1 MAPPPP
7 GNPAPNSFVHLHLH
21 SQYSLLDGA
30 NRLDRLVKRVK
41 ELGMD
46 SVAVTDHGNLHN
58 AVEFYNLAKKEG
70 IKPILGIE
78 AYVAPDVNGRSSDR
92 TNREFTGV
100 SDGGFHLVLLAENQT
115 GWQNLLKLSSD
126 AYLNGFY
133 FKPRMDKSTLE
144 QWSDGL
150 IAINGHLGSSL
161 AYHVKQFHQTKEP
174 SHWKRAVE
182 EAKWHQKIFKP
193 SDNGE
198 PRFFVEMQHHAE
210 QLQRDLNP
218 HMARLAGELNLP
230 LVCDNDA
237 HFMTAD
243 DWDAHDS
250 LCCISMGKIKSDPSR
265 MHYPKDLYVKSAAE
279 MHAHF
284 GETHPEA
291 IENTVKIADRCNVE
305 IDFNANHA
313 PVVRIETDLPTLPTE
328 SGGALKVIERFSK
341 TCEHPAGS
349 TAWLKAFCQT
359 IRVQPFDSEN
369 DTDSEDDLKEQCDGA
384 LRLLTE
390 AGAIWRYGTTPLGE
404 EHRARMERE
413 LQVLKDK
420 LISAYFM
427 IVWDFTNEA
436 RARDIPVLA
445 RGSGVGTM
453 TGYCLGLSNACPVEY
468 GLLFERFTDPD
479 RTEYPD
485 IDIDMC
491 QDGRADLIKFVRDKY
506 GHVAQII
513 TFGTLK
519 ARAAIRDVGRVMD
532 LPLGDVDKVCKLI
545 GDGLKTTLDTAWEA
559 ESDLRSL
566 CDAQPQI
573 KEVYETARRLEG
585 LARHAGVH
593 AAGVIVA
600 TQPLDNIVPLYK
612 APGNKSGNEDVIV
625 TQWDGPTCEKVG
637 LLKMD
642 FLGLRTLSIIERG
655 KLLVR
660 QSLSEETIREA
671 VGQSGSEKAEDG
683 NAKLLDASQG
693 VDSDTSGLLLP
704 TSGLNH
710 DPLDLE
716 RLEYDDA
723 KVLELFARGETAG
736 VFQFESG
743 GMRGLLMAMKPD
755 RLNDLIAANAL
766 YRPGPMELIPNYN
779 NRKHGKEATPKVHEI
794 VDDLTAETYGIMVYQ
809 EQVMQVLN
817 QLGSIPLR
825 EAYSI
830 IKAISKKKEKTINA
844 ARADFID
851 GSGKKGV
858 TAKQAN
864 ELFDLILKFAG
875 YGFNKSHSTGYAIV
889 AYQTAYLKTY
899 FPIQYMAAVL
909 TYESV
914 NTEKVV
920 EYIDECKKVL
930 LPNGNRGVE
939 VKPPDIN
946 LSDVA
951 FTVVYSP
958 GEQRDPNHGHIR
970 FGLSA
975 VKGLGVKAIQA
986 MIDERR
992 ANGPF
997 LSLHD
1002 FCERVSSRVINK
1014 SSVEALIKCGAFD
1027 ALHNIEQRASMVAS
1041 IEDAMKSGAQEAEL
1055 RSSGSFL
1062 FGDVDADRKE
1072 KEKEKPAKSLAE
1084 CIAWTKKECLDFE
1097 KEVMGMYVSSHPLQE
1112 YADQLERFSQTSIE
1126 DIQGLPAKQ
1135 EIVVGGMLS
1144 RVRPT
1149 LVKNGRSAGSKMAM
1163 LTLEDA
1169 KSNKIDAVCFAD
1181 TYATCS
1187 NALELDGV
1195 VFLQGKVDRRR
1206 EEPNIIVDKV
1216 IPIEQA
1222 RLSLT
1227 RTVKVIIEDAPD
1239 ANLNGESKEQLNKL
1253 REVFRQGSMRANG
1266 QAAEVVLEL
1275 HQDCTVVEL
1284 RLNGLRV
1291 SPDDTL
1297 LASAETIMKGLPG
1310 RTARCELH
1318 GAPKISRRRAV
1329 ERHGEVQSE
1338 GDLAFAMHDDGGM
1351 SIDRLDN

>member
-1 MAPPPP
+1 MAHAA
-7 GNPAPNSFVHLHLH
+7 APNSFVHLHLH

-30 NRLDRLVKRVK
+30 NRIDRLVKHVK

-46 SVAVTDHGNLHN
+46 AVAVTDHGNLHG
-58 AVEFYNLAKKEG
+58 AVEFYNAARKEG
-70 IKPILGIE
+70 VKPILGIE
-78 AYVAPDVNGRSSDR
+78 AYVAPDINGRPSDR

-161 AYHVKQFHQTKEP
+161 AYHIKQFHQTNDP

-182 EAKWHQKIFKP
+182 EAKWHQGIFKP
-193 SDNGE
+193 NENGD
-198 PRFFVEMQHHAE
+198 PRFFVEMQYHEE

-218 HMARLAGELNLP
+218 HMARLADELGLP

-265 MHYPKDLYVKSAAE
+265 LHYPRDLYVKSTEE
-279 MHAHF
+279 MVAHF
-284 GETHPEA
+284 GDSHPEA
-291 IENTVKIADRCNVE
+291 IENTRKIADRCNVE
-305 IDFNANHA
+305 IDFDANHA
-313 PVVRIETDLPTLPTE
+313 PVVRIETDLPALPTE
-328 SGGALKVIERFSK
+328 SAGALKVIERFSK
-341 TCEHPAGS
+341 KCEYPAGS
-349 TAWLKAFCQT
+349 TAWYKEFCAT
-359 IRVQPFDSEN
+359 IRVQPFNSEKDKDSP
-369 DTDSEDDLKEQCDGA
+369 DDLKEQCDGA

-390 AGAIWRYGTTPLGE
+390 AGAIWRYGPPKDWGVDPLPTE
-404 EHRARMERE
+404 NRKRMERE

-491 QDGRADLIKFVRDKY
+491 QDGRGDLIQFVREKY

-519 ARAAIRDVGRVMD
+519 ARAAVRDVGRVMD

-545 GDGLKTTLDTAWEA
+545 GDGLKTTLDSAWEQEPDLKA
-559 ESDLRSL
+559 LCES
-566 CDAQPQI
+566 QPQI
-573 KEVYETARRLEG
+573 QDVYDTARRLEG

-600 TQPLDNIVPLYK
+600 TQPLDNIVPLYR
-612 APGNKSGNEDVIV
+612 APGSGGKSGEDVIV

-660 QSLSEETIREA
+660 QSLDEETIA
-671 VGQSGSEKAEDG
+671 ASVGRPEDAQAEL
-683 NAKLLDASQG
+683 A
-693 VDSDTSGLLLP
+693 
-704 TSGLNH
+704 H

-716 RLEYDDA
+716 RLTYDDPR
-723 KVLELFARGETAG
+723 VLELFARGETAG

-755 RLNDLIAANAL
+755 RLTDLIAANAL

-779 NRKHGKEATPKVHEI
+779 HRKHGKEATPKVHEI
-794 VDDLTAETYGIMVYQ
+794 VDRLTEETYGIMVYQ
-809 EQVMQVLN
+809 EQVMLVLN
-817 QLGSIPLR
+817 ELGGIPLR
-825 EAYSI
+825 QAYSI
-830 IKAISKKKEKTINA
+830 IKAISKKKEKVINA
-844 ARADFID
+844 ARADFIE
-851 GSGKKGV
+851 GAEKKGV
-858 TAKQAN
+858 SGKQAN
-864 ELFDLILKFAG
+864 DLFDLILKFAG

-899 FPIQYMAAVL
+899 FPVQYMAAVL

-914 NTEKVV
+914 NTDKVV

-930 LPNGNRGVE
+930 LPNGERGVE

-951 FTVVYSP
+951 FTVVYAP
-958 GEQRDPNHGHIR
+958 GDKRDPNHGHIR

-992 ANGPF
+992 QNGPF

-1002 FCERVSSRVINK
+1002 FCERVSNRVINRA
-1014 SSVEALIKCGAFD
+1014 SVEALIKCGAFD
-1027 ALHNIEQRASMVAS
+1027 ALHGIEKRAAMVAS
-1041 IEDAMKSGAQEAEL
+1041 IEEAMRSGAQEAEL

-1062 FGDVDADRKE
+1062 FGDVDAERKE
-1072 KEKEKPAKSLAE
+1072 KEKDKPAKSLA
-1084 CIAWTKKECLDFE
+1084 
-1097 KEVMGMYVSSHPLQE
+1097 
-1112 YADQLERFSQTSIE
+1112 
-1126 DIQGLPAKQ
+1126 
-1135 EIVVGGMLS
+1135 
-1144 RVRPT
+1144 
-1149 LVKNGRSAGSKMAM
+1149 
-1163 LTLEDA
+1163 
-1169 KSNKIDAVCFAD
+1169 
-1181 TYATCS
+1181 
-1187 NALELDGV
+1187 
-1195 VFLQGKVDRRR
+1195 
-1206 EEPNIIVDKV
+1206 
-1216 IPIEQA
+1216 
-1222 RLSLT
+1222 
-1227 RTVKVIIEDAPD
+1227 
-1239 ANLNGESKEQLNKL
+1239 
-1253 REVFRQGSMRANG
+1253 
-1266 QAAEVVLEL
+1266 
-1275 HQDCTVVEL
+1275 
-1284 RLNGLRV
+1284 
-1291 SPDDTL
+1291 
-1297 LASAETIMKGLPG
+1297 
-1310 RTARCELH
+1310 
-1318 GAPKISRRRAV
+1318 
-1329 ERHGEVQSE
+1329 
-1338 GDLAFAMHDDGGM
+1338 
-1351 SIDRLDN
+1351 

>member
-1 MAPPPP
+1 MAQTTP
-7 GNPAPNSFVHLHLH
+7 GNPAANSFVHLH

-30 NRLDRLVKRVK
+30 NRLDRLVKHVK
-41 ELGMD
+41 AQGMD
-46 SVAVTDHGNLHN
+46 AVAVTDHVNLHN

-78 AYVAPDVNGRSSDR
+78 AYVAPDVNGRPSDR

-133 FKPRMDKSTLE
+133 FKPRMDKSTRE

-161 AYHVKQFHQTKEP
+161 AYHIKQFHQTQDP

-182 EAKWHQKIFKP
+182 EAKWHQSIFKP
-193 SDNGE
+193 NENGE
-198 PRFFVEMQHHAE
+198 PRFYVEMQHHAE

-218 HMARLAGELNLP
+218 HMARLASELNLP

-265 MHYPKDLYVKSAAE
+265 LHYPKDLYVKSADE
-279 MHAHF
+279 MWTHF
-284 GETHPEA
+284 GESHPEA
-291 IENTVKIADRCNVE
+291 IHNTKKIADRCNVE
-305 IDFNANHA
+305 IDFHANHA
-313 PVVRIETDLPTLPTE
+313 PVVRIETDLPTLPAE
-328 SGGALKVIERFSK
+328 SKGALKVIERFSK

-349 TAWLKAFCQT
+349 TAWYKAFCQT
-359 IRVQPFDSEN
+359 IRVEPFDSEN

-390 AGAIWRYGTTPLGE
+390 AGAIWRYGTEPLPDE
-404 EHRARMERE
+404 NRARMERE

-491 QDGRADLIKFVRDKY
+491 QDGRGDLIKFVRDKY

-545 GDGLKTTLDTAWEA
+545 GDGLKTTLDSAWEA

-573 KEVYETARRLEG
+573 KDVYDTARRLEG

-612 APGNKSGNEDVIV
+612 APGSKGAGGDEDTIV

-655 KLLVR
+655 KLLVQ
-660 QSLSEETIREA
+660 QSLSEDMIRES
-671 VGQSGSEKAEDG
+671 VGADHNSPD
-683 NAKLLDASQG
+683 
-693 VDSDTSGLLLP
+693 
-704 TSGLNH
+704 

-716 RLEYDDA
+716 RLAYDDP

-779 NRKHGKEATPKVHEI
+779 HRKHGTEAVPKVHEI
-794 VDDLTAETYGIMVYQ
+794 VDRLTEETYGIMVYQ
-809 EQVMQVLN
+809 EQVMLVLN
-817 QLGSIPLR
+817 ELGSIPLR
-825 EAYSI
+825 QAYSI
-830 IKAISKKKEKTINA
+830 IKAISKKKEKVINA

-914 NTEKVV
+914 NTDKVV

-930 LPNGNRGVE
+930 LPNGQRGVE
-939 VKPPDIN
+939 VKPSDIN

-951 FTVVYSP
+951 FTVVYEP
-958 GEQRDPNHGHIR
+958 GEERDPNHGHIR

-1027 ALHNIEQRASMVAS
+1027 ALHGLDQRAAMVAS

-1062 FGDVDADRKE
+1062 FGDVDAERKE
-1072 KEKEKPAKSLAE
+1072 KEKEKPTKSLAE
-1084 CIAWTKKECLDFE
+1084 CLAWTKKECLDFE

-1126 DIQGLPAKQ
+1126 DIYGLPAQQ

-1181 TYATCS
+1181 TYAMCS
-1187 NALELDGV
+1187 NALELDAV

-1227 RTVKVIIEDAPD
+1227 RMVKVVIEDAPD
-1239 ANLNGESKEQLNKL
+1239 INLNGESKQQLNKL
-1253 REVFRQGSMRANG
+1253 REVFRQGAMRANG
-1266 QAAEVVLEL
+1266 HAAEVVLEL
-1275 HQDCTVVEL
+1275 HQDGTVVEL

-1318 GAPKISRRRAV
+1318 GAPKISRRRSI

>member
-1 MAPPPP
+1 MAKAPS
-7 GNPAPNSFVHLHLH
+7 PNSFVHLHLH

-46 SVAVTDHGNLHN
+46 AVAVTDHGNLHN

-78 AYVAPDVNGRSSDR
+78 AYVAPDVNGKPSDR

-100 SDGGFHLVLLAENQT
+100 SDGGFHLVLLAENQQ

-133 FKPRMDKSTLE
+133 FKPRMDKSTLTD
-144 QWSDGL
+144 WSDGL

-161 AYHVKQFHQTKEP
+161 AYHLKQFHQTNDP
-174 SHWKRAVE
+174 SHWKNAVA
-182 EAKWHQKIFKP
+182 EAKWHQSIFKP
-193 SDNGE
+193 NDKGE
-198 PRFFVEMQHHAE
+198 PRFFLEMQHHEE

-218 HMARLAGELNLP
+218 HIARLAEELGLP

-265 MHYPKDLYVKSAAE
+265 LHYPKDLYVKSADE
-279 MHAHF
+279 MWDHF
-284 GETHPEA
+284 GEKHPEA
-291 IENTVKIADRCNVE
+291 IHNTRKIADRCEVE
-305 IDFNANHA
+305 IDFDANHA

-328 SGGALKVIERFSK
+328 SKGALKVIERFSK

-349 TAWLKAFCQT
+349 TAWYKKFCET
-359 IRVQPFDSEN
+359 IRVEPFDSEN

-390 AGAIWRYGTTPLGE
+390 AGAIWRYGAPEDWNADPLQE

-413 LQVLKDK
+413 LKVLKDK

-453 TGYCLGLSNACPVEY
+453 TGFCLGLSNACPVEY

-491 QDGRADLIKFVRDKY
+491 QDGRGDLIKFVRDKY

-545 GDGLKTTLDTAWEA
+545 GDGLKTTLDSALEQ
-559 ESDLRSL
+559 EPDLRKL
-566 CDAQPQI
+566 CEDQPQI
-573 KEVYETARRLEG
+573 NDVYQTAQRLEG

-612 APGNKSGNEDVIV
+612 APGSKGSGGEDTIV

-655 KLLVR
+655 KLLVK
-660 QSLSEETIREA
+660 QSLSEEMILES
-671 VGQSGSEKAEDG
+671 VGADPESPD
-683 NAKLLDASQG
+683 
-693 VDSDTSGLLLP
+693 
-704 TSGLNH
+704 

-723 KVLELFARGETAG
+723 RVLELFARGETAG

-743 GMRGLLMAMKPD
+743 GMRGLLMSMKPD
-755 RLNDLIAANAL
+755 RLTDLIAANAL

-779 NRKHGKEATPKVHEI
+779 HRKHGTEAVPKVHEI
-794 VDDLTAETYGIMVYQ
+794 VDRLTEETYGIMVYQ
-809 EQVMQVLN
+809 EQVMLVLN
-817 QLGSIPLR
+817 ELGSIPLR
-825 EAYSI
+825 QAYSI
-830 IKAISKKKEKTINA
+830 IKAISKKKEKVINA
-844 ARADFID
+844 ARADFIKGAGD
-851 GSGKKGV
+851 KGV
-858 TAKQAN
+858 SEKQAGD
-864 ELFDLILKFAG
+864 LFDLILKFAG

-930 LPNGNRGVE
+930 LPNGQRGVE

-951 FTVVYSP
+951 FTVVYAP
-958 GEQRDPNHGHIR
+958 GEKRDPNHGHIR

-975 VKGLGVKAIQA
+975 VKGLGVKAIQS

-997 LSLHD
+997 TSLYD
-1002 FCERVSSRVINK
+1002 FCERVSSKVINR

-1027 ALHNIEQRASMVAS
+1027 ALHGIEKRSAMVAS
-1041 IEDAMKSGAQEAEL
+1041 IEEAMKSGAQEAEL

-1062 FGDVDADRKE
+1062 FGDVDAQRKE
-1072 KEKEKPAKSLAE
+1072 EEKTQPVKTLAE
-1084 CIAWTKKECLDFE
+1084 CPEWTKKECLDFE
-1097 KEVMGMYVSSHPLQE
+1097 KEVMGLYVSSHPLQE
-1112 YADQLERFSQTSIE
+1112 YAEQLERFSQTSIP
-1126 DIQGLPAKQ
+1126 DIYGLPAQQ
-1135 EIVVGGMLS
+1135 EIIVGGMLS

-1149 LVKNGRSAGSKMAM
+1149 MVKNGRSAGSKMAM
-1163 LTLEDA
+1163 LTLEDS

-1187 NALELDGV
+1187 NALEMDAV

-1216 IPIEQA
+1216 IPIDQA
-1222 RLSLT
+1222 HLKLT
-1227 RTVKVIIEDAPD
+1227 RTVKVVIEDTPD
-1239 ANLNGESKEQLNKL
+1239 CDLNGESKQQLNKL
-1253 REVFRQGSMRANG
+1253 REVFRQGAMRANG
-1266 QAAEVVLEL
+1266 SAAEVVLEL
-1275 HQDCTVVEL
+1275 HQEGTVVEL

-1291 SPDDTL
+1291 SPDDML

-1318 GAPKISRRRAV
+1318 GAPKINRRRSI
-1329 ERHGEVQSE
+1329 ERHGEVKSE